1 MDLSSTDVQGT
12 VRFRDGY
19 QEKSKSL
26 EGRFW
31 YSENWD
37 NRLFQRDIHN
47 EIHAT
52 KDISSG
58 CYLQGIELWEYKWDT
73 INNGLCQ
80 GCQGCQG
87 LCLFTCAKGDMI
99 GFDLEYDLRNCFW
112 GSKWFGDHDSHCV
125 WNLRLFVTY
134 ENEVRV

>member
-1 MDLSSTDVQGT
+1 M

-73 INNGLCQ
+73 VNNGL
-80 GCQGCQG
+80 CQGCQG
-87 LCLFTCAKGDMI
+87 LCLFTCAK
-99 GFDLEYDLRNCFW
+99 
-112 GSKWFGDHDSHCV
+112 
-125 WNLRLFVTY
+125 
-134 ENEVRV
+134 

>member
-1 MDLSSTDVQGT
+1 MDLSSTDVQRT

-52 KDISSG
+52 KGISSG
-58 CYLQGIELWEYKWDT
+58 CYLQGIELSEYKWDV
-73 INNGLCQ
+73 INNG
-80 GCQGCQG
+80 
-87 LCLFTCAKGDMI
+87 I
-99 GFDLEYDLRNCFW
+99 V
-112 GSKWFGDHDSHCV
+112 FGDQNGLGIMTPTACGISV
-125 WNLRLFVTY
+125 SSSRTRMRLGF
-134 ENEVRV
+134 NAHPAM